1 MYGVSCVAL
10 VFACLFA
17 FVRLRALHREFAM
30 QFIPM
35 TSTENAGLR
44 AASDSSDNEGD
55 RLQRST
61 ADAAS
66 PRETTM
72 PKLADIQL
80 RTTNEAIRRRVIFPS
95 VFPRISTLYS
105 CPLTQTPLIR
115 YIQPPKPL
123 TACSCAPLGC
133 SLPSSPASSYM
144 ACLPLVTT
152 KATTLNAPTR
162 PLLIAT
168 PASRR
173 FTCSLTQSKWC
184 RQCRGSTLANAS
196 CMRCAA
202 HASLRV
208 ASPFSAAV

>member
-17 FVRLRALHREFAM
+17 FVRLRALYREFAM

-80 RTTNEAIRRRVIFPS
+80 RTTNETIRRKVTVPS
-95 VFPRISTLYS
+95 VFPCISS
-105 CPLTQTPLIR
+105 R
-115 YIQPPKPL
+115 HSARSHK
-123 TACSCAPLGC
+123 
-133 SLPSSPASSYM
+133 LPSSDTFNRQSRPPPAPVRRLAARCLHRPRHHIRR
-144 ACLPLVTT
+144 ACRWLLP
-152 KATTLNAPTR
+152 
-162 PLLIAT
+162 
-168 PASRR
+168 
-173 FTCSLTQSKWC
+173 
-184 RQCRGSTLANAS
+184 RQQ
-196 CMRCAA
+196 
-202 HASLRV
+202 
-208 ASPFSAAV
+208 P